1 MVNRKASLAHL
12 LTSSAPGV
20 ALAQPRICGRAR
32 ASLVNRPRSSQG
44 FLATCI
50 VGVAFGASL
59 GMVACSGS
67 DNESLDAAPTD
78 AGALHRGDAR
88 IVDVGQ
94 YVAPDATTTGGVD
107 DGAVASGDA
116 GVGGDDAAG
125 LVDAGELGDAGAGE
139 GDAGSIH
146 IGSIGKVGIGNPA
159 SVGYGARKTIAIDGL
174 NTGNEWGDDTLLIRD
189 PAGDEARF
197 LGTNWCAHEAPWD
210 YVALHAAWD
219 ETNLY
224 VGIQFV
230 NITDVLDPA
239 NFGSSEG
246 SPIQGMD
253 LVQFLAFNTVPGK
266 GYSTGGDMW
275 TKDQTF
281 VGDDKPDFQL
291 YFHSNFS
298 QEGTYLGRW
307 DSVAFVA
314 ATNGHVTP
322 ALTGAGG
329 EFYVGS
335 TLMGVDPHADD
346 ASPGDFGEAD
356 IDYLARG
363 HNPNADTF
371 FELQIPLHLLE
382 ITVDQLDEGTIGVFA
397 ANGDGSAVDSIP
409 DDRATRSTPGV
420 SASNSPLEWSS
431 VDDDDAYSVPFAWIG
446 TP

>member
-1 MVNRKASLAHL
+1 MANVAGMVSVASMVTMVAAPLAL
-12 LTSSAPGV
+12 
-20 ALAQPRICGRAR
+20 
-32 ASLVNRPRSSQG
+32 
-44 FLATCI
+44 
-50 VGVAFGASL
+50 
-59 GMVACSGS
+59 VACSGGGEVPN
-67 DNESLDAAPTD
+67 DDGALKD
-78 AGALHRGDAR
+78 AGVVHRGDAR

-94 YVAPDATTTGGVD
+94 YNPADAATSGGSG
-107 DGAVASGDA
+107 DGAVLLSDASAGGADGAVSTDSGSSGGGDA
-116 GVGGDDAAG
+116 GSGTD
-125 LVDAGELGDAGAGE
+125 
-139 GDAGSIH
+139 DAGSIH
-146 IGSIGKVGIGNPA
+146 IGSIGKVGIGNPQ
-159 SVGYGARKTIAIDGL
+159 SVGYGVRKTITIDGL
-174 NTGNEWGDDTLLIRD
+174 NTGNEWSDATLLIRD

-219 ETNLY
+219 DTNLY

-230 NITDVLDPA
+230 NITDVLDPS

-266 GYSTGGDMW
+266 GYSSGGDMW

-307 DSVAFVA
+307 DSVSFVA

-346 ASPGDFGEAD
+346 DSPGNFGEAD
-356 IDYLARG
+356 IDYLTRG
-363 HNPNADTF
+363 HNSSADTF

-382 ITVDQLDEGTIGVFA
+382 ITADQLDEGTIGVFA

-409 DDRATRSTPGV
+409 DDPATRSTPGV
-420 SASNSPLEWSS
+420 SASNSPLEWSA